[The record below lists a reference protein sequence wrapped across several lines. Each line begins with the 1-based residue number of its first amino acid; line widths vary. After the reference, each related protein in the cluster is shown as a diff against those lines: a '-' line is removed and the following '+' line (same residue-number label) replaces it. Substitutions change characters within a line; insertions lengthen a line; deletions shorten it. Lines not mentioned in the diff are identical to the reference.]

1 MGELGLNIPV
11 IGLAKRLETI
21 VLPDFSE
28 VALAKDN
35 AGLKL
40 LQRLRDEAHRFA
52 KKYHM
57 QLRLRKI
64 GSSS

>member
-1 MGELGLNIPV
+1 ME
-11 IGLAKRLETI
+11 KRLETI
-21 VLPDFSE
+21 VLSGLSE
-28 VALAKDN
+28 VSLSKDN

-64 GSSS
+64 GSGL